1 MKVTLQLTLDG
12 LLRAMRVKAHEM
24 AEAVE
29 TQKQGWS
36 EGERQPNKIGGSDGQ
51 RDA

>member
-12 LLRAMRVKAHEM
+12 LLRAMRVKAHEL

-29 TQKQGWS
+29 NEQQEWV
-36 EGERQPNKIGGSDGQ
+36 EGERQVKETRASDDR